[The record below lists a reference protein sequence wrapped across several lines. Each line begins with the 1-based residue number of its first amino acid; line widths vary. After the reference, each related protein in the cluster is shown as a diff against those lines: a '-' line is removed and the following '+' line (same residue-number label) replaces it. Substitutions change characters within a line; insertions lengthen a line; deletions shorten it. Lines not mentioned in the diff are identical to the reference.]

1 MRKRTKRKMWN
12 LVDPIAHAIAG
23 AGITTR
29 NALDKL
35 RLAEYAALDAM
46 IRGHG
51 TVQDWKTLTDVLN
64 LTETMGRGGVGPEVL
79 PVCTK
84 AQESLKKAAMRY
96 QNTMRMGLDGQGI
109 TALRDLIEYADLQ
122 QSSISRA
129 ELEKWIVLT
138 RAHLVNKIKDVV
150 ELV

>member
-12 LVDPIAHAIAG
+12 LIDPIAHAIAG

-29 NALDKL
+29 DALDKL
-35 RLAEYAALDAM
+35 RLNEYAALDAM

-51 TVQDWKTLTDVLN
+51 TIQDWKTLTDLLN
-64 LTETMGRGGVGPEVL
+64 LSETMARGGIGPEVL
-79 PVCTK
+79 PYCAT
-84 AQESLKKAAMRY
+84 AQESLKNAALRY
-96 QNTMRMGLDGQGI
+96 QTTMRMGLDGQGI

-122 QSSISRA
+122 QSSISRN
-129 ELEKWIVLT
+129 ELERWIIKT

>member
-1 MRKRTKRKMWN
+1 MKKRTKRKMWN

-29 NALDKL
+29 DALDKL

-46 IRGHG
+46 IRGYG

-64 LTETMGRGGVGPEVL
+64 LSETMARGGVGPEVL
-79 PVCTK
+79 PYCTT
-84 AQESLKKAAMRY
+84 AQDSLKKAALRY
-96 QNTMRMGLDGQGI
+96 QSTMRMGLDGQGI
-109 TALRDLIEYADLQ
+109 TALRNLIEYADLQ
-122 QSSISRA
+122 QSSISRN

>member
-23 AGITTR
+23 AGIITR

-46 IRGHG
+46 IRGYG

-64 LTETMGRGGVGPEVL
+64 LSETMARGGVGPEVL
-79 PVCTK
+79 PYCAT
-84 AQESLKKAAMRY
+84 AQESLKKAALRY
-96 QNTMRMGLDGQGI
+96 QSTMRMGLDGQGI
-109 TALRDLIEYADLQ
+109 TALRNLIEYADLQ
-122 QSSISRA
+122 QSSISRN

-138 RAHLVNKIKDVV
+138 RAHLINKIKDVV

>member
-1 MRKRTKRKMWN
+1 MWN

-23 AGITTR
+23 AGIITR

-46 IRGHG
+46 IRGYG

-64 LTETMGRGGVGPEVL
+64 LSETMARGGVGPEVL
-79 PVCTK
+79 PYCAT
-84 AQESLKKAAMRY
+84 AQESLKKAALRY
-96 QNTMRMGLDGQGI
+96 QSTMRMGLDGQGI
-109 TALRDLIEYADLQ
+109 TALRNLIEYADLQ
-122 QSSISRA
+122 QSSISRN

-138 RAHLVNKIKDVV
+138 RAHLINKIKDVV

>member
-1 MRKRTKRKMWN
+1 MWN

-29 NALDKL
+29 DALDKL

-46 IRGHG
+46 IRGYG

-64 LTETMGRGGVGPEVL
+64 LSETMARGGVGPEVL
-79 PVCTK
+79 PYCGT
-84 AQESLKKAAMRY
+84 AQESLKKAALRY
-96 QNTMRMGLDGQGI
+96 QSTMRMGLDGQGI
-109 TALRDLIEYADLQ
+109 TALRNLIEYADLQ
-122 QSSISRA
+122 QSSISRN

>member
-1 MRKRTKRKMWN
+1 MKKRTKRKMWN

-29 NALDKL
+29 DALDKL

-79 PVCTK
+79 PYCQT
-84 AQESLKKAAMRY
+84 AQESLKKAAIRY

-109 TALRDLIEYADLQ
+109 TALRELIEYADLQ

>member
-1 MRKRTKRKMWN
+1 MWN

-29 NALDKL
+29 DALDKL

-46 IRGHG
+46 IRGYG

-64 LTETMGRGGVGPEVL
+64 LSETMARGGVGPEVL
-79 PVCTK
+79 PYCAT
-84 AQESLKKAAMRY
+84 AQESLKKAALRY
-96 QNTMRMGLDGQGI
+96 QSTMRMGLDGQGI
-109 TALRDLIEYADLQ
+109 TALRNLIEYADLQ
-122 QSSISRA
+122 QSSISRN

>member
-12 LVDPIAHAIAG
+12 LIDPIAHAIAG

-29 NALDKL
+29 DALDKL
-35 RLAEYAALDAM
+35 RFTEYAALESM
-46 IRGHG
+46 MRGYG

-64 LTETMGRGGVGPEVL
+64 LSETMARGGVGPEVL
-79 PVCTK
+79 PYCAT
-84 AQESLKKAAMRY
+84 AQESLKKAALRY
-96 QNTMRMGLDGQGI
+96 QSTMRMGLDGQGI
-109 TALRDLIEYADLQ
+109 TALRNLIEYADLQ
-122 QSSISRA
+122 QSSISRN

>member
-1 MRKRTKRKMWN
+1 VRKRTKRKMWN

-29 NALDKL
+29 DALDKL

-46 IRGHG
+46 IRGYG

-64 LTETMGRGGVGPEVL
+64 LSETMARGGVGPEVL
-79 PVCTK
+79 PYCAT
-84 AQESLKKAAMRY
+84 AQESLKKAALRY

-109 TALRDLIEYADLQ
+109 TALRNLIEYADLQ
-122 QSSISRA
+122 QSSISRN

>member
-12 LVDPIAHAIAG
+12 LVDPIAHAMMG

-29 NALDKL
+29 DALDKL
-35 RLAEYAALDAM
+35 RLTEYAALDSM
-46 IRGHG
+46 MRGYG

-64 LTETMGRGGVGPEVL
+64 LAETMARGGVGPEVL
-79 PVCTK
+79 PYCAT
-84 AQESLKKAAMRY
+84 AQESLKKAALRY
-96 QNTMRMGLDGQGI
+96 QSTMRMGLDGQGI
-109 TALRDLIEYADLQ
+109 TALRNLIEYADLQ
-122 QSSISRA
+122 QSSISRN
-129 ELEKWIVLT
+129 ELEKWIILT